1 MKASIVTSAVVHGLI
16 LVWALVTISAPKSFE
31 VQDVDATPVEIV
43 SETTVTQMGD
53 KKAPQKDKSA
63 PKPTTKKDQTGENT
77 GDNEAD
83 LKTPPVPTSKP
94 TDVAATGAPKKV
106 DQPTPKIDPTPN
118 DVKTVEKTETDTP
131 PPPPKPPTPTPPPPT
146 PTPPPPKPAPA
157 PTPPPPPT
165 PTPTTPPPTP
175 PPTQDTA
182 ELQASEQPTPD
193 NVPVPQLKPQPPT
206 PPTPPKV
213 AEKPVEKPPEKK
225 PDTKPVDKPSD
236 KTADKSSDSTKK
248 DDKKRETAKAV
259 SSKDSDF
266 DADEISALLNKQK
279 PSGGGSK
286 SSTQEA
292 ALGSKTTTGTSKLS
306 ESEIDALRSQIQNN
320 WNVPAGMSGV
330 EGMVIKVHMKLDE
343 SGAIIGEPDV
353 TVTGGSA
360 SSQQALSGS
369 ATRAVM
375 MSSPFKNLPRDKYD
389 AWNEVIVNFDPT
401 QLGL

>member
-1 MKASIVTSAVVHGLI
+1 MKANIVTSAVVHGLI
-16 LVWALVTISAPKSFE
+16 LVWALVSITAPKPLE
-31 VQDVDATPVEIV
+31 VQPDESTAVDIV
-43 SETTVTQMGD
+43 SDVSVSQMGD

-63 PKPTTKKDQTGENT
+63 PKPTTKKDQAGENS

-94 TDVAATGAPKKV
+94 TDVPATGAPKKV

-131 PPPPKPPTPTPPPPT
+131 PPPPT
-146 PTPPPPKPAPA
+146 PTPPPPKPAPTPPPPA
-157 PTPPPPPT
+157 PTPPPPT
-165 PTPTTPPPTP
+165 PTPTPPPPTP

-182 ELQASEQPTPD
+182 ELQASDAPTPD

-225 PDTKPVDKPSD
+225 PDTKPVDKPTD
-236 KTADKSSDSTKK
+236 KTADKPSDSTKK

-259 SSKDSDF
+259 ASKDSDF

-279 PSGGGSK
+279 PSGGGKK

-292 ALGSKTTTGTSKLS
+292 ALGGKTTTGTSKLS
-306 ESEIDALRSQIQNN
+306 QSEIDALRSQIQNN

-343 SGAIIGEPDV
+343 SGTIIGEPDV

-389 AWNEVIVNFDPT
+389 AWNEVIVNFDPSD
-401 QLGL
+401 LGL